1 MKFNVEI
8 CDVSQILFFTYGTEQ
23 QMSGVQL
30 YYFADESVVI
40 DEFSIRNEYSLSE
53 FDIESDNLGHHL
65 DHPYRCL
72 VYPSYDTPQLPVKSL
87 NNLMTCELSPP

>member
-8 CDVSQILFFTYGTEQ
+8 CDVPRFYSSHMGTEQ
-23 QMSGVQL
+23 QMSGFQL

-53 FDIESDNLGHHL
+53 FDIESDDLGHHL

-72 VYPSYDTPQLPVKSL
+72 VYPSYDAPQLPLKSL
-87 NNLMTCELSPP
+87 NNLMTCELSHP